1 MTTYHKYALFKKPKS
16 LSLRLIIT
24 TVTAKRFNFTQ
35 YATCTRID
43 RERERE
49 REARVPILTN

>member
-49 REARVPILTN
+49 ARVPILTN